1 MHCSV
6 PVRSV
11 GLSRCR
17 YRRRAIEYEYEYEY
31 EYRPLRGLSTN
42 Y

>member
-6 PVRSV
+6 PARRV
-11 GLSRCR
+11 GQSRCR
-17 YRRRAIEYEYEYEY
+17 YRRRAIEYEYEY
-31 EYRPLRGLSTN
+31 RPLRGLSTN